1 MIGRQL
7 LSNASRNRAFVIMA
21 GAGGFAVGLGI
32 FLLCGT
38 GWMVEALTETP
49 APVAGFVLA
58 LPFGLGAAALGA
70 LFINGRRRRQARLLR
85 TALNNMTQG
94 LCMFDGAARLVLCNE
109 RYAEMYQLRSGNA
122 RRGTPLR
129 DLLIERAAAGT
140 FTGDPDAYV
149 VEALQQV

>member
-32 FLLCGT
+32 FLVCGT
-38 GWMVEALTETP
+38 GWMVEALTETS
-49 APVAGFVLA
+49 ALVAGFVLA

-109 RYAEMYQLRSGNA
+109 RYAEMYQLRPRDA
-122 RRGTPLR
+122 PPGTPPPALLR
-129 DLLIERAAAGT
+129 QRVLG
-140 FTGDPDAYV
+140 G
-149 VEALQQV
+149 